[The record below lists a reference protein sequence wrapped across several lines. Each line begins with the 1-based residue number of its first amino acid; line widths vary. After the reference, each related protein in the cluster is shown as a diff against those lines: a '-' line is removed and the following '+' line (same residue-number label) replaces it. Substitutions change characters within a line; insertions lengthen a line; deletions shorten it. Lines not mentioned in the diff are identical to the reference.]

1 MIEENNPW
9 LVIVNPMASIGKC
22 GKDWPIIKGIFD
34 KEGIDYNYIITE
46 YPGHAIALVRDSITE
61 KGYRKIVSVGGDG
74 TNNEVINGIFT
85 QQRIPTNEISMAV
98 IPVGTGNDWRRTFNF
113 TDDYLT
119 NVRIVK
125 NGKLFAHDVG
135 KVTYYNHGDARVR
148 YFLNAAGTGLDEMVC
163 QKTNQLKQEGK
174 GGSIRYMLS
183 VANCL
188 LKFDCTHVQ
197 IEIDDQMVFN
207 DEILSLSIGNCKYN
221 GGGMMMM
228 RDAVPDDG
236 LLDITVIKSVK
247 MLRFA
252 KNLSNLYNGTFIDK
266 MHEVSTFRGK
276 KVRITSI
283 PSHRLLLET
292 EGETLTNSPF
302 DFEVLPKA
310 INMVIP
316 NL

>member
-1 MIEENNPW
+1 MIEENNSW
-9 LVIVNPMASIGKC
+9 LVIVNPMASIGRC
-22 GKDWPIIKGIFD
+22 RKDWPEIK
-34 KEGIDYNYIITE
+34 KYLEQEGIDFNFIITE
-46 YPGHAIALVRDSITE
+46 YPGHAIELVRDNITE
-61 KGYRKIVSVGGDG
+61 KGYKKIVSVGGDG

-85 QQRIPTNEISMAV
+85 QQRFPTNEITMAV

-113 TDDYLT
+113 TDEYQT
-119 NVRIVK
+119 NVGIIK
-125 NGKLFAHDVG
+125 NGKLFPHDVG

-163 QKTNQLKQEGK
+163 QKTNALKQEGK
-174 GGSIRYMLS
+174 GGSVRYMLS

-188 LKFDCTHVQ
+188 MKYDCTHVQ
-197 IEIDDQMVFN
+197 IEIDGQVVFN

-221 GGGMMMM
+221 GGGMMML
-228 RDAVPDDG
+228 RDAIPDDG
-236 LLDITVIKSVK
+236 ILDVTVIKSVK
-247 MLRFA
+247 MLKFA
-252 KNLSNLYNGTFIDK
+252 KNINSIYNGSFIDK
-266 MHEVSTFRGK
+266 MEEVSTFKGK
-276 KVRITSI
+276 NIRIISI

-302 DFEVLPKA
+302 VFEVLPKA